1 MSRVRTAWA
10 AAPGW
15 LRRWPGLVLCLPA
28 GAAAALAFPPYGVLP
43 GLLGLAA
50 ALLLLD
56 LRSPARPLR
65 SGFARGWLTGAGYL
79 AVSTSWIGEPFLVDA
94 AAHGW
99 QAPFALTLVPAGIG
113 LLWGAAGWMYAGLA
127 PRRPAAR
134 VLAFA
139 SLFAMWEW
147 LRGHMLTGFP
157 WDLPGEVWT
166 AGSAPSQAAAA
177 LGVYG
182 LGWVVLV
189 IAAAPAVLLWRG
201 RWRERAGVLAAA
213 ALSLAA
219 LYVGGALRLR
229 AHPMAGEATGP
240 SVRIVQPN
248 LSEPATVDQALVE
261 ATLDRYLALSQ
272 RLSQPSGP
280 RPDVVVWPEG
290 AVPASLND
298 YLDPRTRTYA
308 HVLHQLGPG
317 QVLVLGGYRVE
328 PRGDGGWRYFNTLL
342 ALVRTPAGLAV
353 RAVYDKH
360 HLVPF
365 GEYLPLAGVLTP
377 LGLSQVVSTGEGFDA
392 GPPPRPVE
400 LPLADPAFRR
410 VQPLI
415 CYEALFPSI
424 AEGAPR
430 AAWIVNISDDAWFG
444 RHQGPWQ
451 HLNMSAYRAIEEGV
465 PIVRGTPTGVS
476 AMIDPLGR
484 VMRGADGALLRLA
497 PSRAGVLDARL
508 PAALPRTPFTR
519 WRDGPFWL
527 LVLAGLL
534 PAAISRFRRP
544 RSSC

>member
-1 MSRVRTAWA
+1 M
-10 AAPGW
+10 
-15 LRRWPGLVLCLPA
+15 
-28 GAAAALAFPPYGVLP
+28 
-43 GLLGLAA
+43 
-50 ALLLLD
+50 
-56 LRSPARPLR
+56 
-65 SGFARGWLTGAGYL
+65 
-79 AVSTSWIGEPFLVDA
+79 
-94 AAHGW
+94 
-99 QAPFALTLVPAGIG
+99 
-113 LLWGAAGWMYAGLA
+113 
-127 PRRPAAR
+127 
-134 VLAFA
+134 
-139 SLFAMWEW
+139 
-147 LRGHMLTGFP
+147 
-157 WDLPGEVWT
+157 
-166 AGSAPSQAAAA
+166 
-177 LGVYG
+177 
-182 LGWVVLV
+182 
-189 IAAAPAVLLWRG
+189 
-201 RWRERAGVLAAA
+201 
-213 ALSLAA
+213 
-219 LYVGGALRLR
+219 
-229 AHPMAGEATGP
+229 
-240 SVRIVQPN
+240 
-248 LSEPATVDQALVE
+248 
-261 ATLDRYLALSQ
+261 
-272 RLSQPSGP
+272 
-280 RPDVVVWPEG
+280 VVWPEG
-290 AVPASLND
+290 AIPASLND

-308 HVLHQLGPG
+308 HVLSALAPG

-342 ALVRTPAGLAV
+342 ALSRGPGGLAV

-377 LGLSQVVSTGEGFDA
+377 LGLSQVVSVGEGFDA
-392 GPPPRPVE
+392 GPPPRPIDI
-400 LPLADPAFRR
+400 PLADRAFDR

-424 AEGAPR
+424 AEGGAR

-484 VMRGADGALLRLA
+484 TLRGPDGARLRLA

-508 PAALPRTPFTR
+508 PAALAPTPFTR

>member
-1 MSRVRTAWA
+1 MSATGPDAATAPA
-10 AAPGW
+10 W
-15 LRRWPGLVLCLPA
+15 LRRWPGLLLCLPA

-50 ALLLLD
+50 ALALIE
-56 LRSPARPLR
+56 LRAPARPLR

-94 AAHGW
+94 ANHGW

-113 LLWGAAGWMYAGLA
+113 LLWGAAGWMYALLS
-127 PRRPAAR
+127 PRGPAAR

-177 LGVYG
+177 IGVYG
-182 LGWVVLV
+182 LGWIVLF
-189 IAAAPAVLLWRG
+189 IAAAPAVLAWPG
-201 RWRERAGVLAAA
+201 RPRERIGVLVAAGLA
-213 ALSLAA
+213 LAA
-219 LYVGGALRLR
+219 LFVGGSLRLR
-229 AHPMAGEATGP
+229 AHPMAGEAAGP
-240 SVRIVQPN
+240 LVRVVQPD
-248 LSEPATVDQALVE
+248 LPEPADVDDALVQ
-261 ATLDRYLALSQ
+261 ATLDRYIALS
-272 RLSQPSGP
+272 RAPGP

-290 AVPASLND
+290 AIPAALNT
-298 YLDPRTRTYA
+298 YLDPRSPTYA
-308 HVLHQLGPG
+308 QMLAAVSPG

-328 PRGDGGWRYFNTLL
+328 PAGDGGWRYFNTLL
-342 ALVRTPAGLAV
+342 ALVRAPTALKVA
-353 RAVYDKH
+353 AVYDKH

-365 GEYLPLAGVLTP
+365 GEYLPLAGVLQP
-377 LGLSQVVSTGEGFDA
+377 LGLSQVVSVGQGFQP
-392 GPPPRPVE
+392 GPPPAPVE
-400 LPLADPAFRR
+400 LPLAARAYAR

-451 HLNMSAYRAIEEGV
+451 HLNMSAYRAIEEGL

-484 VMRGADGALLRLA
+484 TLRGTDGQPLRLA

-508 PAALPRTPFTR
+508 PAALAPTPFTR

-527 LVLAGLL
+527 LVLAGLA
-534 PAAISRFRRP
+534 PAAIGRFRRA
-544 RSSC
+544 RSPC